1 MIVLVSGGVKNG
13 KSTYAEELCLKLAN
27 GNKHYYLATMLP
39 YDDEDRK
46 RVKKHQENRK
56 DKNFDTIEIAYD
68 INNVLSI
75 SDTNS
80 TYLLDS
86 LTALVLNEMFKY
98 ENKLSNDE
106 LTNKI
111 NNDLDEL
118 CKNVDNI
125 VIVTDYIFSDAIYVS
140 QFTEDYL
147 KIFANVSCHLAQIS
161 DCVVECV
168 LGCHKFIKGKI

>member
-1 MIVLVSGGVKNG
+1 
-13 KSTYAEELCLKLAN
+13 
-27 GNKHYYLATMLP
+27 MLP
-39 YDDEDRK
+39 FDSASRISLPMRNWIQPSRPWKNCCHSLEDSL
-46 RVKKHQENRK
+46 ENRK

-161 DCVVECV
+161 DCVIECV
-168 LGCHKFIKGKI
+168 VGCHKFIKGKI